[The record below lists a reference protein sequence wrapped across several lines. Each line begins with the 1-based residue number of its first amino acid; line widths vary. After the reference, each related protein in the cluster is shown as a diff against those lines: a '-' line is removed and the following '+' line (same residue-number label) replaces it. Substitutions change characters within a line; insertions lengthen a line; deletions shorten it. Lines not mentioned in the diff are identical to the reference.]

1 MTTESINT
9 APQLLDADGYPL
21 ATTLFA
27 LQAWTLED
35 TINSCLNY
43 LEIAWSQSAYGTV
56 SRPTAEELIVLRAK
70 SDALYLHL
78 ATGGWSG
85 NEALLDAF
93 RNNENYLWTATWRL
107 STHGGVHIFQY
118 VNYE

>member
-1 MTTESINT
+1 MVIESINT

-21 ATTLFA
+21 IETLLT
-27 LQAWTLED
+27 LQTWPLEN

-43 LEIAWSQSAYGTV
+43 LEIAWSQSDYGTV
-56 SRPTAEELIVLRAK
+56 SSPTTEELIVLHAK
-70 SDALYLHL
+70 SDALYLRL

-93 RNNENYLWTATWRL
+93 RNNENYLWSATWRL